1 MDVDIVDLSI
11 TPVMERSSVGNGGG
25 EKDVDTLSRD
35 IRTLARN
42 SNITITPSHPNVS
55 SFGNSSMSATFVQSL
70 VNSRLFKAP
79 ETPIFNE
86 QRTNYRVLR
95 PRTEQKSYAEAPDI
109 AFMPAK
115 GNRSAHN
122 GNIDSESED
131 EEMPP
136 FVPMKVNSQICIN
149 VL

>member
-1 MDVDIVDLSI
+1 M
-11 TPVMERSSVGNGGG
+11 
-25 EKDVDTLSRD
+25 
-35 IRTLARN
+35 
-42 SNITITPSHPNVS
+42 
-55 SFGNSSMSATFVQSL
+55 
-70 VNSRLFKAP
+70 
-79 ETPIFNE
+79 
-86 QRTNYRVLR
+86 LR

-136 FVPMKVNSQICIN
+136 FVPMKVRVEILI
-149 VL
+149 

>member
-42 SNITITPSHPNVS
+42 SNITITPSQPNVS

-70 VNSRLFKAP
+70 VNFRPFKAP

-136 FVPMKVNSQICIN
+136 FVPMKVI
-149 VL
+149 VKFA